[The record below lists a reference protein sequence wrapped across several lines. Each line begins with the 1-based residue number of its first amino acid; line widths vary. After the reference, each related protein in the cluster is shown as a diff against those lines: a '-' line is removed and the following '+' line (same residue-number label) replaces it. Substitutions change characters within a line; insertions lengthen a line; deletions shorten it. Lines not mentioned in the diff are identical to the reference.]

1 MKVKFIHKTKKV
13 TSISFCY
20 EDTLI
25 VNGEV
30 VPHLMSVMKT
40 TVWTLAGEVKRT
52 ASILS

>member
-1 MKVKFIHKTKKV
+1 MKVKFIYKTKNV
-13 TSISFCY
+13 ISFCY

-30 VPHLMSVMKT
+30 VPHIMSVMKT

-52 ASILS
+52 ANILS